1 MPGVT
6 IGALVAVLLC
16 ACGPSPRGVRA
27 IAPDG
32 VHIPPRHVVPVAV
45 SPPNTRPGLDAVSF
59 ANDEVG
65 CVDGA
70 RRIFCTTDAGRHWA
84 PRYAGPDTIVGLDLL
99 TPRVGW
105 AVGARTL
112 LRTLDG
118 GQHWVP
124 VGEPTPP
131 LRSVDFVTPADGW
144 GIAGGTPRDARGT
157 NQVAWPFGGGTVVRT
172 QDGGRTWT
180 PQPAA
185 GAVDGLCFSGPAT
198 GWAVREA
205 RVRRTRDGGRS
216 WRTVVRFPLYNHG
229 AGWFASVD
237 CAGSRA
243 AWVLASGGLGAANQQ
258 PYVLYRT
265 GNDGRHWRPVLDDG
279 YFGDAGYPTYRISE
293 GPGAYIGPLSVV
305 DATAAYLAGLNDE
318 SPSGFIVVAGTDDG
332 GQALRRPA
340 TVPGLRGAGPVAL
353 TFVDAAHGWVVGQS
367 GQGSAIVATSNGGQ
381 TWARQL

>member
-1 MPGVT
+1 MPGVM
-6 IGALVAVLLC
+6 IGVLAAVLLC

-27 IAPDG
+27 VTTDNARR
-32 VHIPPRHVVPVAV
+32 PPRHIAPVAV
-45 SPPNTRPGLDAVSF
+45 SPPDTRPGLDAVSF
-59 ANDEVG
+59 ANDAVG
-65 CVDGA
+65 CVGGA

-84 PRYAGPDTIVGLDLL
+84 PRYTGPDTIVGLDLL

-112 LRTLDG
+112 PRTLDG
-118 GQHWVP
+118 GQHWAP
-124 VGEPTPP
+124 VGESTPL

-144 GIAGGTPRDARGT
+144 GIAGGTPRAYSGT

-172 QDGGRTWT
+172 RDGGRTWT

-185 GAVDGLCFSGPAT
+185 GAVDGLCFSSPTT

-205 RVRRTRDGGRS
+205 RVWRTRDGGRS

-229 AGWFASVD
+229 AGWFASVG

-243 AWVLASGGLGAANQQ
+243 AWVLVAAGVGASNQQ
-258 PYVLYRT
+258 PYLLYRT
-265 GNDGRHWRPVLDDG
+265 GDDGRHWRPVLDEG
-279 YFGDAGYPTYRISE
+279 YFGDAAYPAYRISE
-293 GPGAYIGPLSVV
+293 GPGAYIGPLSMV
-305 DATAAYLAGLNDE
+305 DATTAYLAGLNDE

-332 GQALRRPA
+332 GQALRRPETA
-340 TVPGLRGAGPVAL
+340 PGLWGEGPVAL

-367 GQGSAIVATSNGGQ
+367 GQGSAIVATSDGGQ
-381 TWARQL
+381 TWARQM